1 MPVVVR
7 IYSSVELDE
16 ALYRAACDRFSG
28 EPSVTVIH
36 GDSYAELG
44 GWSRLYRSPVSF
56 GWMRITVSSSW
67 AEGPHDPPLPWE
79 PPSIV
84 ARRQRDVI
92 VIDDARLVGVNPGY
106 AFEIDQVQALVYARA
121 SSFEVRRDIIRIVLD
136 AADASVSAVTS

>member
-1 MPVVVR
+1 M
-7 IYSSVELDE
+7 
-16 ALYRAACDRFSG
+16 AK
-28 EPSVTVIH
+28 
-36 GDSYAELG
+36 
-44 GWSRLYRSPVSF
+44 
-56 GWMRITVSSSW
+56 
-67 AEGPHDPPLPWE
+67 GPHDPPLPWE

-106 AFEIDQVQALVYARA
+106 ASIDQIQALVYARA